1 MKTGYILLGCLLAAT
16 IISCESD
23 DINPTETGSLILEFD
38 TRAGDENFEL
48 NKDYENA
55 SGETFRLTKL
65 NYYVSNII
73 LTTTDG
79 TDYVVPQDSSYFL
92 IMEEVKESQ
101 KVRLNNIPVGNYNK
115 VAFTIGVDSLR
126 STMDI
131 SKRHGVLNPAH
142 GHDGMYWSWNSGYIF
157 FKAEGIS
164 PAAPAELDHK
174 FTYHIGG
181 FGGYDTP
188 TLNNIRETTVSLGNA
203 RAEVRTEKVP
213 QVHFHADVLQFFAN
227 PTSLSIAENPSVMT
241 FSEFSLTIS
250 ENYSHMF
257 RFDHVHN

>member
-1 MKTGYILLGCLLAAT
+1 LAAT

-101 KVRLNNIPVGNYNK
+101 KVRLNNIPVGNYN
-115 VAFTIGVDSLR
+115 
-126 STMDI
+126 
-131 SKRHGVLNPAH
+131 
-142 GHDGMYWSWNSGYIF
+142 
-157 FKAEGIS
+157 
-164 PAAPAELDHK
+164 
-174 FTYHIGG
+174 
-181 FGGYDTP
+181 
-188 TLNNIRETTVSLGNA
+188 
-203 RAEVRTEKVP
+203 
-213 QVHFHADVLQFFAN
+213 
-227 PTSLSIAENPSVMT
+227 
-241 FSEFSLTIS
+241 
-250 ENYSHMF
+250 
-257 RFDHVHN
+257 